1 MCKHNVTLCA
11 EVDVLTNSLQSQ
23 IMQCSEKLQNVI
35 SRTLQALVNVLNVK
49 GKVLV
54 CVLFGR
60 IAKKTSS
67 MSNKS
72 MTARLRFVM
81 LYLNKPQNIWSNV
94 LWTDG
99 TKMEIFGNNAQH
111 HIWRKPNTLY

>member
-49 GKVLV
+49 GKVL
-54 CVLFGR
+54 
-60 IAKKTSS
+60 KKAEQLCLVW
-67 MSNKS
+67 KDC
-72 MTARLRFVM
+72 
-81 LYLNKPQNIWSNV
+81 QENV
-94 LWTDG
+94 
-99 TKMEIFGNNAQH
+99 FH
-111 HIWRKPNTLY
+111 V